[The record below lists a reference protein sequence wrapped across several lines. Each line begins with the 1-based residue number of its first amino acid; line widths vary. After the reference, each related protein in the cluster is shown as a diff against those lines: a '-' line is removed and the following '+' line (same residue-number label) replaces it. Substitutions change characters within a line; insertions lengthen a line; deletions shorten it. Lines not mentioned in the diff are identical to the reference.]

1 MIEFKAEDLARWS
14 RGTWVPH
21 PPARIEGISHDTR
34 TISHHALYVALRGEK
49 FDGHE
54 FLATAFER
62 GASAA
67 MVQRGTQF
75 PATSDKPLLLVD
87 EPAAALQAIAA
98 GHRRTIAAEI
108 IAVTG
113 SVGKTTM
120 KDLAA
125 AMLGAALPTSAT
137 KGNWNNAIGV
147 PLSLLDMR
155 RSDAVG
161 VFEVGMNHPGEIA
174 PLCQIILPTWGVVTS
189 IGPVHM
195 EFFNSVEDI
204 ALEKAELLRSLP
216 STGTAILD
224 SGCTCFD
231 LLRAA
236 IPCRLITVSLTRE
249 ADYYCVARSPEGK
262 GMQAAV
268 IERATGQRHV
278 VQIPLPGDHH
288 VVNTLLALA
297 VARGLGVE
305 WRAIAEALRGFTPS
319 PMRWQVVRVGSVDFI
334 NDAYNANPLSMRA
347 ALQAFR
353 SAVVRGRRWL
363 VLGGMLEL
371 GRIATHAHRQLGRL
385 AGSLPWG
392 GIVTVGDLGRLIAEG
407 ATEAGF
413 ASNRLFAAA
422 TPREAGALLAERC
435 GAGDA
440 VLLKASRGIRLEEVL
455 EYYNAKVRA
464 SA

>member
-1 MIEFKAEDLARWS
+1 MTEFKAENLARWS
-14 RGTWVPH
+14 RGTWAPH
-21 PPARIEGISHDTR
+21 PPSHIEGVSHDTR
-34 TISHHALYVALRGEK
+34 TLTRNALYVALRGEK
-49 FDGHE
+49 YDGHE

-67 MVQRGTQF
+67 MVQRETQF
-75 PATSDKPLLLVD
+75 PPAGNTPLLLVD
-87 EPAAALQAIAA
+87 DPAAALQAIAA
-98 GHRRTIAAEI
+98 GHRRTLDAEI
-108 IAVTG
+108 VAVTG

-125 AMLGAALPTSAT
+125 AMVGAALPTAAT

-147 PLSLLDMR
+147 PLSMLDMR
-155 RSDAVG
+155 RSDAAG
-161 VFEVGMNHPGEIA
+161 IFEIGMNHPGEIA
-174 PLCQIILPTWGVVTS
+174 PLCQIILPTWGVVTG

-195 EFFNSVEDI
+195 EFFNSIDDI

-216 STGTAILD
+216 STGAAILD
-224 SGCTCFD
+224 ADCACFD

-236 IPCRLITVSLTRE
+236 VPCRLITISLTRE
-249 ADYYCVARSPEGK
+249 ADYYCAARTAEGN
-262 GMQAAV
+262 GMRAAI

-278 VQIPLPGDHH
+278 LQIPLPGDHH

-305 WRAIAEALRGFTPS
+305 WRAIADALRVFKPS
-319 PMRWQVVRVGSVDFI
+319 PMRWQVVRVGAVEFI

-347 ALQAFR
+347 ALQTFR

-371 GRIATHAHRQLGRL
+371 GRIAAHAHRQLGRL

-392 GIVTVGDLGRLIAEG
+392 GIITVGDLGRLIAEG
-407 ATEAGF
+407 AAEAGF
-413 ASNRLFAAA
+413 AHNRLFTTA
-422 TPREAGALLAERC
+422 TAQEAGDLLADRC

-455 EYYNAKVRA
+455 ECYNARVRA